1 MCGLRTGYRPDES
14 ILCTWLQVAKTL
26 PEQIS
31 QYAQVVLQTLAY
43 AGTGDVLQI
52 QSLLAMCG
60 EHTEVDENAAWK
72 VSGSHTDQLC
82 CPAVRAPACPGICNL
97 VVRRAL
103 CAHCPRRTFP
113 LPATTCTATVRVRGR
128 SAASPHPAAGFLAPD
143 PQQLPACSLWPKSKA

>member
-1 MCGLRTGYRPDES
+1 MPDLAL
-14 ILCTWLQVAKTL
+14 IGTCLQVAKTL

-72 VSGSHTDQLC
+72 VNGLHTEGLC
-82 CPAVRAPACPGICNL
+82 CPAVCSSANPGIL
-97 VVRRAL
+97 
-103 CAHCPRRTFP
+103 
-113 LPATTCTATVRVRGR
+113 LPCHVQGNVA
-128 SAASPHPAAGFLAPD
+128 
-143 PQQLPACSLWPKSKA
+143 

>member
-1 MCGLRTGYRPDES
+1 MAR
-14 ILCTWLQVAKTL
+14 TL

-72 VSGSHTDQLC
+72 VVGLHTEEDSLC
-82 CPAVRAPACPGICNL
+82 LPDA
-97 VVRRAL
+97 
-103 CAHCPRRTFP
+103 P
-113 LPATTCTATVRVRGR
+113 LP
-128 SAASPHPAAGFLAPD
+128 PWQP
-143 PQQLPACSLWPKSKA
+143 

>member
-1 MCGLRTGYRPDES
+1 M
-14 ILCTWLQVAKTL
+14 LQVAKTL

-72 VSGSHTDQLC
+72 VSTASSLPT
-82 CPAVRAPACPGICNL
+82 RAMRRQACP
-97 VVRRAL
+97 
-103 CAHCPRRTFP
+103 
-113 LPATTCTATVRVRGR
+113 RGL
-128 SAASPHPAAGFLAPD
+128 HNF
-143 PQQLPACSLWPKSKA
+143 

>member
-1 MCGLRTGYRPDES
+1 VPCV
-14 ILCTWLQVAKTL
+14 LQVAKTL

-72 VSGSHTDQLC
+72 VSIGPCL
-82 CPAVRAPACPGICNL
+82 VRAGAAVQLSVAHLEATRPSSQSLRKSVICSAC
-97 VVRRAL
+97 R
-103 CAHCPRRTFP
+103 P
-113 LPATTCTATVRVRGR
+113 LWNG
-128 SAASPHPAAGFLAPD
+128 SAW
-143 PQQLPACSLWPKSKA
+143 C

>member
-1 MCGLRTGYRPDES
+1 MAAGLTCHLMDSLRTGYRPKSSLFAAWLQAWVVTSWSTSALATHPDS
-14 ILCTWLQVAKTL
+14 STSTWLQVAKTL

-72 VSGSHTDQLC
+72 VGGLHTDTL
-82 CPAVRAPACPGICNL
+82 
-97 VVRRAL
+97 
-103 CAHCPRRTFP
+103 
-113 LPATTCTATVRVRGR
+113 
-128 SAASPHPAAGFLAPD
+128 
-143 PQQLPACSLWPKSKA
+143 

>member
-1 MCGLRTGYRPDES
+1 MLKARVYFLLYIWAYVHPSLITIVMMWCSNMVCHACVPKLMRAGAYHLGGYGEQSVTRVS
-14 ILCTWLQVAKTL
+14 IAVQVAKTL

-72 VSGSHTDQLC
+72 VSI
-82 CPAVRAPACPGICNL
+82 A
-97 VVRRAL
+97 
-103 CAHCPRRTFP
+103 
-113 LPATTCTATVRVRGR
+113 
-128 SAASPHPAAGFLAPD
+128 
-143 PQQLPACSLWPKSKA
+143 

>member
-1 MCGLRTGYRPDES
+1 MTRVS
-14 ILCTWLQVAKTL
+14 IVLQVAKTL

-72 VSGSHTDQLC
+72 VSIASSL
-82 CPAVRAPACPGICNL
+82 PARSMRRQACP
-97 VVRRAL
+97 
-103 CAHCPRRTFP
+103 
-113 LPATTCTATVRVRGR
+113 RGLH
-128 SAASPHPAAGFLAPD
+128 SF
-143 PQQLPACSLWPKSKA
+143 

>member
-1 MCGLRTGYRPDES
+1 M
-14 ILCTWLQVAKTL
+14 AKTL

-72 VSGSHTDQLC
+72 VSQHPPVKQISGPQCKPTRLC
-82 CPAVRAPACPGICNL
+82 
-97 VVRRAL
+97 
-103 CAHCPRRTFP
+103 
-113 LPATTCTATVRVRGR
+113 
-128 SAASPHPAAGFLAPD
+128 SPEG
-143 PQQLPACSLWPKSKA
+143 